1 MKKELGDLVLKYF
14 DGNVGLKTVPFV
26 VKFRFGDSIIAFP
39 VRDWKRE
46 KLFPVPCSLSPRKDF
61 FSKPYLLLL
70 TKNTIVQPCSKFF
83 DGE

>member
-46 KLFPVPCSLSPRKDF
+46 KLFPVPCLHEKT
-61 FSKPYLLLL
+61 FSATPTYY
-70 TKNTIVQPCSKFF
+70 F
-83 DGE
+83 